1 MTFRSALSPAL
12 VVFLAAVLGTVAVS
26 MVMKGAWIGFLI
38 VLLQSLF
45 ITFLFR
51 TTSYIVGRDEL
62 VIRCGLFYKQRI
74 PWTSIRK
81 VKYSSSPL
89 SSPAFS
95 FKRIQIDY
103 GKMGSVLISPH
114 TRERFMEEIRPFLGE
129 GVEAKG

>member
-12 VVFLAAVLGTVAVS
+12 VVFLAAVLGTVAVL
-26 MVMKGAWIGFLI
+26 MLNKGAWLGFSI
-38 VLLQSLF
+38 VLLQSFF
-45 ITFLFR
+45 ITILFR

-62 VIRCGLFYKQRI
+62 VIRYGFFYKQRI
-74 PWTSIRK
+74 LWTSIRT

-129 GVEAKG
+129 GVETKG

>member
-12 VVFLAAVLGTVAVS
+12 TVFLAAVLGTVAVL
-26 MVMKGAWIGFLI
+26 MLMKGAWLGFFV

-45 ITFLFR
+45 ITILFR

-62 VIRCGLFYKQRI
+62 VIRYGFFYKQRI

-89 SSPAFS
+89 SAPAFS

-103 GKMGSVLISPH
+103 GMMGSVLISPH

-129 GVEAKG
+129 GVETKG